1 MKRPICL
8 KILVMC
14 LFKNMEKTIRELI
27 NDVQNELFTSGD
39 MLEPIVASKKAV
51 ELSALYSR
59 VVKQLVEKEM
69 MYKRKLE
76 EIHLANK
83 DKSASYA
90 KIRAEATK
98 EFAEWREMDA
108 NLRAITEMNRSLK
121 RFQDAN
127 KEDYFNQRQI

>member
-1 MKRPICL
+1 
-8 KILVMC
+8 
-14 LFKNMEKTIRELI
+14 MEKTIRELI